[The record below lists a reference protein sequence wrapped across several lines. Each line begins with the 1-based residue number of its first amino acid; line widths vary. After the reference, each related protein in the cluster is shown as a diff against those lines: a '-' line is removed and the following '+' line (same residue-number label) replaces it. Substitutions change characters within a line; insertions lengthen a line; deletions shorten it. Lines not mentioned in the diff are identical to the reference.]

1 MMSEKQNLKL
11 LFLIA
16 FSVVFSLSAQVIIKN
31 FVAQPAN
38 SSQLLVTW
46 TVGAGSQSCSDLQL
60 YWSTDSFATT
70 NTWVYTLP
78 TVCGVSG
85 SDENYSFQ
93 HTNPEPNGK
102 NYYRLTSF
110 AAPVSPIIVY
120 DFAADNGG
128 YKLFPHPL
136 TDGTIGE
143 LSFKNPGG
151 DLCVIEISNSLT
163 SKRYSFGNNYSD
175 KIQLPADWFE
185 TGIYF
190 FRIYSLNGKLI
201 KGKFIVIHN

>member
-1 MMSEKQNLKL
+1 MSFWKKTYVLIFVFFSFL
-11 LFLIA
+11 LP
-16 FSVVFSLSAQVIIKN
+16 AQLIIKN

-46 TVGAGSQSCSDLQL
+46 TIGAGSQVCSDLQL

-78 TVCGVSG
+78 TVCGTSG
-85 SDENYSFQ
+85 TDENYSFQ
-93 HTNPEPNGK
+93 HTNPETNGK

-110 AAPVSPIIVY
+110 ASPVSPVIYY

-136 TDGTIGE
+136 TDGTVGE
-143 LSFKNPGG
+143 LSFKNPAS
-151 DLCVIEISNSLT
+151 DLCVLEISNALST
-163 SKRYSFGNNYSD
+163 KRYSFGNIYSD

-185 TGIYF
+185 SGIYF
-190 FRIYSLNGKLI
+190 FRIYSLSGKLV